1 MANVFINRVL
11 SDYQALVK
19 TGVFGNVDELAS
31 EYDLNT
37 DNVIKKYEN
46 YLSLFREKADG
57 KLIEDALR
65 YLKHTT
71 GEMVTIIDQIHW
83 LPGFKKSIRHCTT
96 SLKCIQMTI

>member
-37 DNVIKKYEN
+37 DNVIKNMKTIYLYLERKLMEN
-46 YLSLFREKADG
+46 
-57 KLIEDALR
+57 
-65 YLKHTT
+65 
-71 GEMVTIIDQIHW
+71 
-83 LPGFKKSIRHCTT
+83 
-96 SLKCIQMTI
+96 